1 MRRTRIIAALAS
13 LALASCQAQGPP
25 RPVVVVEAVVVDGR
39 TGRDA
44 AAPQVILMDCS
55 IVRWA
60 VGGRYCRPLEEPPTP
75 PQYCT
80 RSLAGVDC
88 WTRANPF
95 GYPQR
100 GVADGPWWPTPEQEI
115 ARLTPWGRR

>member
-1 MRRTRIIAALAS
+1 MRGARIVAGLAS
-13 LALASCQAQGPP
+13 LALASCQGQGPP
-25 RPVVVVEAVVVDGR
+25 LPVVVVAAVVVNDG

-44 AAPQVILMDCS
+44 AGSVAIPMHCS

-60 VGGRYCRPLEEPPTP
+60 VGGRYCRPLEELPTP

-88 WTRANPF
+88 WTRVNPF

>member
-1 MRRTRIIAALAS
+1 MRRARSLAALGS
-13 LALASCQAQGPP
+13 LVLASCQGQGQL
-25 RPVVVVEAVVVDGR
+25 RPIVDIPAVVVNGR

-44 AAPQVILMDCS
+44 ATSETVQMDCS
-55 IVRWA
+55 IVRWS
-60 VGGRYCRPLEEPPTP
+60 VGGSYCKPLEAPSMP

-88 WTRANPF
+88 WTRVNPF

-100 GVADGPWWPTPEQEI
+100 GVADGPWRLTPEQKA
-115 ARLTPWGRR
+115 ARLMPWTRR